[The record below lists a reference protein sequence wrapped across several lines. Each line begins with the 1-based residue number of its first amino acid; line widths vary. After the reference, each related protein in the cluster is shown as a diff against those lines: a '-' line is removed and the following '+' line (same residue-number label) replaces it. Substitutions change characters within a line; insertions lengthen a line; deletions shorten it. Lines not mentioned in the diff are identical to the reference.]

1 MKKNHVEKRFHFC
14 LELIPQINSILIK
27 YFKKKDLNIRKKGS
41 IDLVT
46 EADMASEKFLT
57 KNILRNFKEDFIL
70 GEEGGET
77 KGKTPYQ
84 WIIDPLDGTTNFS
97 HKIPLFA
104 VSIAL
109 FDLETN
115 QVLFG
120 VVSLPFFED
129 VYSALIGR
137 GAKKNNQKIFVSK
150 TAEMVNALFCTGF
163 PYKKDLGDVER
174 MLSQLQPI
182 LISTRGIRRTGAA
195 ALDLCWVAEGKFDGF
210 WEESLSPWDMAAGA
224 RIVLEAGGEVTTF
237 SGNPFSPNI
246 STILAT
252 NKILHKRALQ
262 EFIPNSFLT
271 MY

>member
-1 MKKNHVEKRFHFC
+1 MNKNHVQQRFQFC
-14 LELIPQINSILIK
+14 LELVPKINSILMK
-27 YFKKKDLNIRKKGS
+27 YFKKKDLDIQKKGS

-57 KNILRNFKEDFIL
+57 KSILKNFKEDSIL

-77 KGKTPYQ
+77 KGKSAYQ

-97 HKIPLFA
+97 HKISLFA

-109 FDLETN
+109 FDLEKEE
-115 QVLFG
+115 VVFG
-120 VVSLPFFED
+120 IVSLPFFGD
-129 VYSALIGR
+129 VYSAVIGK
-137 GAKKNNQKIFVSK
+137 GAKKNNQKISVSK
-150 TAEMVNALFCTGF
+150 TSAMLNALFCTGF
-163 PYKKDLGDVER
+163 PYKKNVEDVDR
-174 MLSQLQPI
+174 MLSQLKPI
-182 LISTRGIRRTGAA
+182 LLNTRGIRRTGAA

-224 RIVLEAGGEVTTF
+224 RIILEAGGEVTTF
-237 SGNPFSPNI
+237 SGTAFHPKI
-246 STILAT
+246 SNILAT

-262 EFIPNSFLT
+262 EFIPESFLT

>member
-1 MKKNHVEKRFHFC
+1 MKKNHIEQRFRFC
-14 LELIPQINSILIK
+14 MELIPKVNSILVK
-27 YFKKKDLNIRKKGS
+27 YFNKKDLHVQKKGS

-57 KNILRNFKEDFIL
+57 RSILKNFKEDSIL
-70 GEEGGET
+70 GEESGET
-77 KGKTPYQ
+77 RGKSPYQ

-109 FDLETN
+109 FDLETK

-120 VVSLPFFED
+120 IVSLPFFGD
-129 VYSALIGR
+129 VYSAVIGR

-150 TAEMVNALFCTGF
+150 TSDMLNALFCTGF
-163 PYKKDLGDVER
+163 PYKKNIDDVER
-174 MLSQLQPI
+174 MLSQLKPI
-182 LISTRGIRRTGAA
+182 LLNTRGIRRTGAA

-224 RIVLEAGGEVTTF
+224 RIILEAGGEVTTF
-237 SGNPFSPNI
+237 SGNSFHPNI
-246 STILAT
+246 SNILAT

-262 EFIPNSFLT
+262 DFIPDRFLT